1 VGRPVSGKLARKTD
15 TTGEALGAVIT
26 ELRVKQGW
34 GYEYVAHKVG
44 CSPSYMNGIEHG
56 KQNPTLKVL
65 QAIADVHHV
74 KLSKMIAVA
83 ERKYERNRRR

>member
-1 VGRPVSGKLARKTD
+1 MGRPVSGKLARKTD

-56 KQNPTLKVL
+56 NQNPTLKVI
-65 QAIADVHHV
+65 QAIADVHHIKMS
-74 KLSKMIAVA
+74 KLFAMA
-83 ERKYERNRRR
+83 EKKHEQGRR